1 MIVRGLLTA
10 LILLS
15 VSCKGSGKTT
25 SVSGKQHTGEP
36 VTVDTESGSPMPAQ
50 AALKSMRLP
59 EGFTAT
65 LFAAEPMVRQ
75 PIDMKVDARGRVWV
89 AEAYSYKSSSPSNQ
103 DRVIVLTDTDGDGAA
118 DRREI
123 FASGLEN
130 LTSIEVGFGGVWVLS
145 PPTLSFYPDADGDLK
160 ADGPPV
166 VHVTRWNSSADWN
179 MPNGLTFGPDG
190 WLYGREGQMG
200 SSTPISS
207 KGFTSGR
214 MSGAI
219 WRYHPPS
226 GKLEVVV
233 HGMTN
238 PWGLDWNAD
247 GELFAS
253 GNCNG
258 HLWHIVGGSLFEW
271 GFGARQFSSEYGRT
285 PPIEAVPHYAPGKDW
300 WSAWQERYEMAGTN
314 DSYGGGHSH
323 CGLVI
328 CNGAAWPEAMRGHTL
343 MSNIHG
349 HRINED
355 TIEPNGSSYVSRR
368 VGDPIKPADPW
379 FKGVSLVPAPD
390 GALFLSDW
398 SDTGECHDKDGIHQN
413 SGRIFRIVARP
424 TGKVEA
430 LDSLD
435 DAALLGFLTGD
446 QEEPARQSLKLLQ
459 FRAIEKKLAPGSR
472 EKLLELL
479 TNSDASV
486 RMRTLSVLHGGAIL
500 DNDQLVAASRDSDE
514 RVRAMA
520 VRYWAERPDSQAV
533 AGRFQEMATT
543 ETSPRVVLHLASVT
557 RLLPTK
563 ARVALTGALLGRQQN
578 PIDARTAQLL
588 WHIQIQDS
596 GFSSTRAGE
605 LLASCQSS
613 LFAGYLAKYLVE
625 EEGDEGIS
633 IIFTIAAAREN
644 PAAILVPAIEMA
656 RKQKGFVSPPAKWPE
671 WRAKWS
677 ASTDNATRGV
687 VLSAAI
693 LFGDRTGLQSLHD
706 QLTDPQV
713 SSTHKIEALETLAAA
728 QSEESLEIV
737 ANAYRDKSLRI
748 PAIRAL
754 SHFSQPTIADSLIAN
769 WPRFDDSERLAV
781 VETLVGRKVW
791 AMTLLAAMGPE
802 KISPT
807 FLSAAQARQLAGS
820 GDAALREAVLK
831 SWGDPDRSASQKDAT
846 FARATRLLAEKTAG
860 DPKQGRVLFT
870 RSCGVCH
877 TLYGEGGN
885 LGPDLTGRNRADL
898 ASLIR
903 SIVDPSADVPE
914 EGRLTI
920 VTRTDGSM
928 LSGILL
934 SKNQS
939 GITLRSQQG
948 DVTIKHDA
956 ITNLQSQA
964 VSPMPEGLLDGLT
977 DAQLRDLFA
986 YLRADQATNRK

>member
-1 MIVRGLLTA
+1 MIVRGLLA
-10 LILLS
+10 SMLLLA
-15 VSCKGSGKTT
+15 VSCKGSAKTIFAQRQQ
-25 SVSGKQHTGEP
+25 KAGEP
-36 VTVDTESGSPMPAQ
+36 VTVDTEAGSPISAQ

-89 AEAYSYKSSSPSNQ
+89 AEAYSYKSRSPSNQ
-103 DRVIVLTDTDGDGAA
+103 DRIIVLTDTDGDGVA
-118 DRREI
+118 DQREI
-123 FASGLEN
+123 FASGFEQ
-130 LTSIEVGFGGVWVLS
+130 LTSIEVGFGGVWVLA
-145 PPTLSFYPDADGDLK
+145 PPLLSFYPDADGDLK
-160 ADGPPV
+160 PDGPPV
-166 VHVTRWNSSADWN
+166 VHVRQWNSSADWN
-179 MPNGLTFGPDG
+179 MPNGLGFGPDG

-200 SSTPISS
+200 ASTPISS

-226 GKLEVVV
+226 GKIEVVV

-285 PPIEAVPHYAPGKDW
+285 PSIEAVPHYAPGKDW
-300 WSAWQERYEMAGTN
+300 WSAWQERYEMAGAN

-328 CNGAAWPEAMRGHTL
+328 CNGTAWPEAMRGHTL

-355 TIEPNGSSYVSRR
+355 TLDPVGSSYVSRR
-368 VGDPIKPADPW
+368 VGDPIKPGDPW

-390 GALFLSDW
+390 GSLFLSDW

-413 SGRIFRIVARP
+413 SARVFRIVAQP
-424 TGKVEA
+424 TRKVEA
-430 LDSLD
+430 LDALD

-446 QEEPARQSLKLLQ
+446 REEPARQSLKLLQ
-459 FRAIEKKLAPGSR
+459 FRALEKKLAPGSR

-479 TNSDASV
+479 SNSDGTV
-486 RMRTLSVLHGGAIL
+486 RMRALSALLGGAIL
-500 DNDQLVAASRDSDE
+500 DNDRLVSASRDSDE

-520 VRYWAERPDSQAV
+520 VRYWAERADSQTTAD
-533 AGRFQEMATT
+533 RFLEMAAT
-543 ETSPRVVLHLASVT
+543 ENSSRVALHLASVT

-563 ARVALTGALLGRQQN
+563 PRSALTEALLARAQN

-596 GFSSTRAGE
+596 LSSTRARE
-605 LLASCQSS
+605 LLASCQSP

-625 EEGDEGIS
+625 EEGDEGIA

-656 RKQKGFVSPPAKWPE
+656 RKQKGFVNPPAKWPE

-677 ASTDNATRGV
+677 ASTDNATRGA

-693 LFGDRTGLQSLHD
+693 LFGDRTGLKSLHD
-706 QLTDPQV
+706 QLADPQA
-713 SSTHKIEALETLAAA
+713 SSAAKIEALETLAAS

-737 ANAYRDKSLRI
+737 ASAYRDKSLRI
-748 PAIRAL
+748 PAIRAMR
-754 SHFSQPTIADSLIAN
+754 HFSQPSIADRLIAN
-769 WPRFDDSERLAV
+769 WPRFDENERLAV
-781 VETLVGRKVW
+781 VETLTGRKVW
-791 AMTLLAAMGPE
+791 AMSLLTAMGPE
-802 KISPT
+802 KINPS
-807 FLSAAQARQLAGS
+807 FLSAAQARQLAES
-820 GDAALREAVLK
+820 GDAVLREAVLK
-831 SWGDPDRSASQKDAT
+831 NWGDPDRSASQKDASFT
-846 FARATRLLAEKTAG
+846 RATRLLAENTPG

-870 RSCGVCH
+870 RSCGACH

-885 LGPDLTGRNRADL
+885 LGPDLTGRNRADP

-914 EGRLTI
+914 EGRLSI
-920 VTRTDGSM
+920 VTRTDGGM

-934 SKNQS
+934 SKSES

-948 DVTIKHDA
+948 DVTIEHDA
-956 ITNLQSQA
+956 ITGIVSQA

-977 DAQLRDLFA
+977 DEQLRDLFA
-986 YLRADQATNRK
+986 YLRADQATNKK